1 MVKCHSELNNFHQ
14 RTNLKLYIIKIK
26 SKLLDYMENNQEKKK
41 VLIVDDEEY
50 LRQILVDV
58 MDINDIDSIAVDE
71 GQKAL
76 EIYKKEQNK
85 IGLILLDLILPKE
98 TGVDTYKNL
107 CKINPNVKVIFMSG
121 LGDRESLQAIPNH
134 EDFEFLK
141 KPFSM
146 DEVTEKVVMS
156 LA

>member
-1 MVKCHSELNNFHQ
+1 MK
-14 RTNLKLYIIKIK
+14 
-26 SKLLDYMENNQEKKK
+26 NNQEKKK

>member
-1 MVKCHSELNNFHQ
+1 
-14 RTNLKLYIIKIK
+14 
-26 SKLLDYMENNQEKKK
+26 MENKPIKKK

-58 MDINDIDSIAVDE
+58 MEINDIESIAVDE

-76 EIYKKEQNK
+76 EVYKKEKNE
-85 IGLILLDLILPKE
+85 IGLVLLDLILPKE

-107 CKINPNVKVIFMSG
+107 CKINPDVKVIFMSG
-121 LGDRESLQAIPNH
+121 LGDKDTLRTIPNYN
-134 EDFEFLK
+134 EFIFLK

-146 DEVTEKVVMS
+146 DEVTEKVILS
-156 LA
+156 LS